1 MIEEVVVMFYRTL
14 FVICLTVFVLPL
26 HARDKTLLILGDSLS
41 AAYGIPVQSG
51 WVALLEQRLAA
62 QGYAFNVVNA
72 SVSGET
78 TLGALTRLDTLLAN
92 HQPDYSVVELGGN
105 DGLRGLPFAEIEQ
118 NLATIVARINR
129 HGSEVL
135 LVPMQ
140 LPPNYGQVY
149 NQKFRQVYQR
159 VAEQYEVPL
168 STFILEDIAINRDL
182 MQSDGIHPVASA
194 QPLMLE
200 NIWPSLEQLIN
211 GKLALQ

>member
-1 MIEEVVVMFYRTL
+1 MFYRTL

-118 NLATIVARINR
+118 NLATIVVRINR

>member
-1 MIEEVVVMFYRTL
+1 MFYRTL